1 MSAWKAPSAKE
12 WIVQVRIGKGP
23 RLGARK
29 KEVVDRERS
38 DAIGPAIFVVLSEHL
53 SYARGERRLSC
64 ALRSL
69 QSDEKRC
76 PRGPVGWEVS
86 INV

>member
-1 MSAWKAPSAKE
+1 MSAWEAPSAKE
-12 WIVQVRIGKGP
+12 WIVRVRSGKGP

-29 KEVVDRERS
+29 KEVIDRKRGY
-38 DAIGPAIFVVLSEHL
+38 AIWPAIFVVLSEHL

-69 QSDEKRC
+69 QSNEKRC
-76 PRGPVGWEVS
+76 PRGAVSWEVS
-86 INV
+86 IDV